1 MGGRPHYAF
10 YDVHRPKDTPGG
22 GKVSGSGSKSILKP
36 VEDWFKELDNVEQ
49 ICWAFDVLPSDF
61 NNLSWSTC
69 WYDVEFKMKLKMG
82 ELSTG
87 HLQYYNSLAEI
98 VGALFSTKKEKESI
112 KVNDMSPE
120 MAVSEL
126 NNFFQSFGNQ

>member
-1 MGGRPHYAF
+1 
-10 YDVHRPKDTPGG
+10 
-22 GKVSGSGSKSILKP
+22 
-36 VEDWFKELDNVEQ
+36 
-49 ICWAFDVLPSDF
+49 
-61 NNLSWSTC
+61 
-69 WYDVEFKMKLKMG
+69 MKLKMG